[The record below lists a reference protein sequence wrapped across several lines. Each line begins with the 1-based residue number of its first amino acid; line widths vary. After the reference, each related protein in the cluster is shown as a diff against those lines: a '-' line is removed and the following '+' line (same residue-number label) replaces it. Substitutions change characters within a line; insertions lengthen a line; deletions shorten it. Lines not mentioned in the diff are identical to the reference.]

1 MNFPAHKIN
10 KINDLVIP
18 SRVKKIFSVLS
29 SFLLVP
35 IVILLK
41 LYQRFLSPM
50 LGSSC
55 RFHPTCSNY
64 ALESY
69 QNHGLLSGSMLTIKR
84 LCKCHPFHSGGLDE
98 VPLKSV
104 SPESKELN

>member
-10 KINDLVIP
+10 KINYLAIS
-18 SRVKKIFSVLS
+18 SRVKKIFSLLS
-29 SFLLVP
+29 CFILVP
-35 IVILLK
+35 IVILIK

-55 RFHPTCSNY
+55 RFYPTCSNY

-69 QNHGLLSGSMLTIKR
+69 QNHGLLSGSKLTIKR

-104 SPESKELN
+104 SSKTKELN

>member
-1 MNFPAHKIN
+1 MNLPAN
-10 KINDLVIP
+10 KTIKQNHSVISP
-18 SRVKKIFSVLS
+18 RAKKIFSQLSFVLA
-29 SFLLVP
+29 VP
-35 IVILLK
+35 IVVLIK

-55 RFHPTCSNY
+55 RFYPTCSNY

-69 QNHGLLSGSMLTIKR
+69 QKYGLVSGSMLTIKR

-98 VPLKSV
+98 VPLKNV
-104 SPESKELN
+104 NPESKDLD

>member
-1 MNFPAHKIN
+1 MNLTTDKLNNLGISL
-10 KINDLVIP
+10 K
-18 SRVKKIFSVLS
+18 VKKIFSLLS
-29 SFLLVP
+29 SFLSIPVVVL
-35 IVILLK
+35 IK

-55 RFHPTCSNY
+55 RFYPTCSNY

-69 QNHGLLSGSMLTIKR
+69 KKYGLVFGSILTIKR

-98 VPLKSV
+98 VPLKNFNRKC
-104 SPESKELN
+104 KELN

>member
-1 MNFPAHKIN
+1 MNLTAPKIN
-10 KINDLVIP
+10 KLNNLVI
-18 SRVKKIFSVLS
+18 SLKIKKIFSLLS
-29 SFLLVP
+29 SFLAIPVVVL
-35 IVILLK
+35 IK

-55 RFHPTCSNY
+55 RFYPTCSNY

-69 QNHGLLSGSMLTIKR
+69 KKYGLVSGSILTIKR

-98 VPLKSV
+98 VPLKNFNRKC
-104 SPESKELN
+104 KELN